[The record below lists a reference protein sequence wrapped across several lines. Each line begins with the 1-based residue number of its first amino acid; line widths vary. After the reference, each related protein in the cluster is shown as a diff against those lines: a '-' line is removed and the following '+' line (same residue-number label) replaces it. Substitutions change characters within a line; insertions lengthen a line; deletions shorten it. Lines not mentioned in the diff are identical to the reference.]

1 MEMDY
6 WRIATK
12 TSRFERK
19 TNIEIGD
26 QSKVKTGIWT
36 KIDERRLRLFGHVKR
51 IVDNKLPKIML
62 NWKPTGKSRRGMAKK
77 SSRGNN
83 LTKNLNR
90 YGLRQ
95 TDSENREA
103 CQKRFKDTF
112 LWEKPQYNGETAT
125 EK

>member
-62 NWKPTGKSRRGMAKK
+62 NWKPTGKSRRGRLKK
-77 SSRGNN
+77 QWKDYLTEN
-83 LTKNLNR
+83 LTLSSPNYGKLREEGNLII
-90 YGLRQ
+90 
-95 TDSENREA
+95 
-103 CQKRFKDTF
+103 
-112 LWEKPQYNGETAT
+112 
-125 EK
+125 